1 MLTAVLVLGT
11 LLAICGAAVAVQF
24 AAWFRRIN
32 SSRTGSAEEVN
43 PDRYIPML
51 RLLAGY
57 EDEPLAGPPGAG
69 NRARIRAWL
78 RALANDYSVLAWE
91 LRLAMAQSNEDR
103 PDLAK
108 ALLLS
113 RVSFAIALCR
123 LDFRLRLLSLG
134 LGGIEEFRTETE
146 GLTETIRQLRGQLYR
161 VESAV
166 WGA

>member
-1 MLTAVLVLGT
+1 MLIAILAIGT
-11 LLAICGAAVAVQF
+11 LLAIGGIAGVVQL
-24 AAWFRRIN
+24 AGWFRRVN
-32 SSRTGSAEEVN
+32 ASRAGSAEDVN

-57 EDEPLAGPPGAG
+57 EDEPLAGPSGAG

-78 RALANDYSVLAWE
+78 RAFANDYSLLLTE
-91 LRLAMAQSNEDR
+91 LRLTMVRSDEDR

-108 ALLLS
+108 ALLLN
-113 RVSFAIALCR
+113 RVLFAVALCR
-123 LDFRLRLLSLG
+123 LDLRLRLLSVG
-134 LGGIEEFRTETE
+134 LGGVEAFRTETE
-146 GLTETIRQLRGQLYR
+146 GLTASIRQLRGQLYR

>member
-1 MLTAVLVLGT
+1 MLTAFLALGT
-11 LLAICGAAVAVQF
+11 LLAICGAAGAVQL
-24 AAWFRRIN
+24 AVWFGRVNADR
-32 SSRTGSAEEVN
+32 SGSAEEVN

-57 EDEPLAGPPGAG
+57 EDEPLAGPTGAE

-78 RALANDYSVLAWE
+78 RAFANDYSLLAAE
-91 LRLAMAQSNEDR
+91 LRLAMVQSNVDR

-108 ALLLS
+108 ALMLNRL
-113 RVSFAIALCR
+113 SFAIALCR
-123 LDFRLRLLSLG
+123 LDLRLRLLSAG
-134 LGGIEEFRTETE
+134 VGGVQEFRTETE

-166 WGA
+166 WGN

>member
-1 MLTAVLVLGT
+1 MLTAFLAFGT
-11 LLAICGAAVAVQF
+11 LLAICGAAGAIQL
-24 AAWFRRIN
+24 AAWFRRVN
-32 SSRTGSAEEVN
+32 ADRSGSVEEVN

-57 EDEPLAGPPGAG
+57 EDEPLAGPAGAE

-78 RALANDYSVLAWE
+78 RAFASDYGLLAAE

-108 ALLLS
+108 ALVLNRLS
-113 RVSFAIALCR
+113 FSIALCR
-123 LDFRLRLLSLG
+123 LDLRLRLLSVG
-134 LGGIEEFRTETE
+134 VGGVQEFRTETE
-146 GLTETIRQLRGQLYR
+146 GLTQTIRQLRGQLYR

-166 WGA
+166 WGN

>member
-1 MLTAVLVLGT
+1 MLTALLAFGA
-11 LLAICGAAVAVQF
+11 LLAIGGVAGAVQL
-24 AAWFRRIN
+24 AAWFRRVN
-32 SSRTGSAEEVN
+32 ANGAGPAEDVN

-57 EDEPLAGPPGAG
+57 EDEPLAGPMGAG

-78 RALANDYSVLAWE
+78 RAFANDYSALMSE
-91 LRLAMAQSNEDR
+91 LRLAMAQSSVDR

-108 ALLLS
+108 ALA
-113 RVSFAIALCR
+113 RNRISFAIALCR

-134 LGGIEEFRTETE
+134 FGGVQEFRAEAE

>member
-1 MLTAVLVLGT
+1 MVIAFVATGM
-11 LLAICGAAVAVQF
+11 LLAICGIAGAVRLAV
-24 AAWFRRIN
+24 WLRRVN
-32 SSRTGSAEEVN
+32 ANRAGSAEDVN

-57 EDEPLAGPPGAG
+57 EDEPLAGPLGAE

-78 RALANDYSVLAWE
+78 RAFANDYSVLVAE
-91 LRLAMAQSNEDR
+91 LRLAMVQANEDR
-103 PDLAK
+103 PEIAK
-108 ALLLS
+108 ALLLN

-123 LDFRLRLLSLG
+123 LDLRLRLLSVG
-134 LGGIEEFRTETE
+134 LGGVQEFRTETKD
-146 GLTETIRQLRGQLYR
+146 LTETIRQLRGQLYR

>member
-1 MLTAVLVLGT
+1 
-11 LLAICGAAVAVQF
+11 
-24 AAWFRRIN
+24 
-32 SSRTGSAEEVN
+32 VN

-57 EDEPLAGPPGAG
+57 EDEPLAGARGAE

-78 RALANDYSVLAWE
+78 RAFAHDYGSLMGE
-91 LRLAMAQSNEDR
+91 LRLAMVHAGEDR

-108 ALLLS
+108 ALLRNRTL
-113 RVSFAIALCR
+113 FAMALCR
-123 LDFRLRLLSLG
+123 LDVRLRLLSLG
-134 LGGIEEFRTETE
+134 IGGVEAFRVETH
-146 GLTETIRQLRGQLYR
+146 GVTETIRQLRGQLYR

>member
-1 MLTAVLVLGT
+1 MLTALLAAGI
-11 LLAICGAAVAVQF
+11 LLAICGIAGTIRL
-24 AAWFRRIN
+24 AAWLHRVN
-32 SSRTGSAEEVN
+32 ANHAGSAEDVN

-57 EDEPLAGPPGAG
+57 KDEPLAGPSGAE

-78 RALANDYSVLAWE
+78 RAFANDYSLLAAE
-91 LRLAMAQSNEDR
+91 LRLAMVQSNEDR

-108 ALLLS
+108 ALVLN
-113 RVSFAIALCR
+113 RISFAIALCR
-123 LDFRLRLLSLG
+123 LDLRLRLLSAG
-134 LGGIEEFRTETE
+134 LGGVPEFRTEAE

>member
-1 MLTAVLVLGT
+1 MLTAFLAFGT
-11 LLAICGAAVAVQF
+11 LLAIAGVAGAVQL
-24 AAWFRRIN
+24 AAWLRRVN
-32 SSRTGSAEEVN
+32 ANRTGSAEDVN

-57 EDEPLAGPPGAG
+57 EDEPLAGPMGAE

-78 RALANDYSVLAWE
+78 RAFANDYSALASE
-91 LRLAMAQSNEDR
+91 LRLAMVQSSEDR

-108 ALLLS
+108 ALVLN

-123 LDFRLRLLSLG
+123 LDLRLRLLSLG
-134 LGGIEEFRTETE
+134 FGGVQEFRIETE